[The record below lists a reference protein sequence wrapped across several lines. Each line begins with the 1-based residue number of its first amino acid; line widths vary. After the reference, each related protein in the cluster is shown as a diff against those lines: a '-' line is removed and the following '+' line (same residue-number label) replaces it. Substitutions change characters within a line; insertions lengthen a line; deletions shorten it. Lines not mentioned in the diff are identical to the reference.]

1 MNKAPLLCIENLTAG
16 YSSQPV
22 LRDVSLDVDANSVF
36 ALIGPNGHGKTT
48 LLRCLSGIVSAQTGQ
63 IRFDNEALETL
74 RVDERVKR
82 GLIHVPQGDQLFGE
96 MSVEEN
102 LLMGAYLR
110 DDRAAINQS
119 LDEVYAFFPRLAERR
134 QQLASSLSG
143 GERRMAGIGRGLM
156 AAGKCLMIDEPSLGL
171 APLII
176 EQIYEGLQKLSQ
188 SGKAFLIIEE
198 NPVRIAQIADRIGL
212 MDAGEV
218 VWSGDADALSS
229 EKKIMQTY
237 FGAH

>member
-1 MNKAPLLCIENLTAG
+1 MNSAPLLSIANLTAG

-22 LRDVSLDVDANSVF
+22 LRDVSLEVEANSVF

-48 LLRCLSGIVSAQTGQ
+48 LLRCLSGIVTANSGQ
-63 IRFDNEALETL
+63 ITFVGESLEKL
-74 RVDERVKR
+74 RVDERVQR
-82 GLIHVPQGDQLFGE
+82 GLVHVPQGDQLFGE

-110 DDRAAINQS
+110 DDRAAISQS
-119 LDEVYAFFPRLAERR
+119 LDEVYAFFPRLGERR
-134 QQLASSLSG
+134 QQLANSLSG

-176 EQIYEGLQKLSQ
+176 EQIYEGLSKLSQ
-188 SGKAFLIIEE
+188 TGKAFLIIEE
-198 NPVRIAQIADRIGL
+198 NPVRIAEIADRIGL
-212 MDAGEV
+212 MDAGEI
-218 VWSGDADALSS
+218 VWSGAADELAS
-229 EKKIMQTY
+229 ESKIMQTY
-237 FGAH
+237 FGTH